1 MISFRRIAALQLKCW
16 YLTRRSFDRMSD
28 VAIWP
33 VLDLLLWGFLTL
45 YVGDFT
51 DTPLQAF
58 LLGGLI
64 LWVFLWRANN
74 DISFFIL
81 EDFWSRNLYGLFAS
95 PMRNGEFLLALVL
108 SGLVRV
114 LLTFSLA
121 ALAAFLLYRF
131 SILTFG
137 WLPLAMGGAIL
148 ILFGW
153 AVGIAVS
160 SLFFRFG
167 DRVQL
172 FSWGITFLLQ
182 PFSCVFY
189 PLAALPGWA
198 KSIAV
203 LLPSTHVFEA
213 MRAVIAGSS
222 IPWRQFGIAFSESF
236 ALLLIAVW
244 LFGLGIRKA
253 KQTGLLTKY

>member
-1 MISFRRIAALQLKCW
+1 MISFERVLALQLKAW
-16 YLTRRSFDRMSD
+16 YVTRRSFDRLSD
-28 VAIWP
+28 LVLWP
-33 VLDLLLWGFLTL
+33 ILDLLLWGFLARS
-45 YVGDFT
+45 VDFA
-51 DTPLQAF
+51 DLPLQAF

-74 DISFFIL
+74 DISLFIL

-95 PMRNGEFLLALVL
+95 PMHNAEFLLALVL

-114 LLTFSLA
+114 LLTFSLTA
-121 ALAAFLLYRF
+121 VAAFLLYHF

-137 WLPLAMGGAIL
+137 WLPLAIGGAIL
-148 ILFGW
+148 VLFGW
-153 AVGIAVS
+153 AVGIAIS

-167 DRVQL
+167 DRVQI
-172 FSWGITFLLQ
+172 FSWGITLFLQ

-189 PLAALPGWA
+189 PLSALPGWA
-198 KSIAV
+198 KAIAV

-213 MRAVIAGSS
+213 MRTVIADQP
-222 IPWRQFGIAFSESF
+222 IPWGKFGIAFGESF

-244 LFGLGIRKA
+244 LFGLGIKKA